1 MISAKINS
9 LRQSLRYMGLSASE
23 ADEVCR
29 SAAEEISEGM
39 RSIVESAV
47 HDVENQGI
55 AIQADEFLAQ
65 IRLDAESGY
74 VQVSTDTGALDF
86 SLPPTPMLPW
96 LLKNAK
102 VAKDGSRYKVIPVGA
117 STGSKPKPAAKDI
130 AAGLAAMSSEGS
142 TVESMA
148 QMMAQSFTG
157 GAVGG
162 VQARQE
168 PRSIA
173 KPEFR
178 VASDKQDATR
188 QWVAPAKDLDM
199 TGAVMQVN
207 DRIRDE
213 VDRLCDQVIARY
225 EREAEQWRS

>member
-1 MISAKINS
+1 MISAKINA
-9 LRQSLRYMGLSASE
+9 LRQSLRYLGLSALE
-23 ADEVCR
+23 ADDLCR
-29 SAAEEISEGM
+29 SAAEEISQGM
-39 RSIVESAV
+39 MSIVESAV
-47 HDVENQGI
+47 VDIENQGA

-74 VQVSTDTGALDF
+74 VQVSTDTGVLDF
-86 SLPPTPMLPW
+86 STPPTPMLPW

-102 VAKDGSRYKVIPVGA
+102 VAKDGSRYKVIPVGS

-130 AAGLAAMSSEGS
+130 AAGLSAMTAEGS
-142 TVESMA
+142 TAESMA

-157 GAVGG
+157 GAVKGP
-162 VQARQE
+162 QNRQE
-168 PRSIA
+168 PRSAA

-178 VASDKQDATR
+178 VASDKQDPTR

>member
-1 MISAKINS
+1 MISAKLNS
-9 LRQSLRYMGLSASE
+9 LRQNLQYMGLSALE
-23 ADEVCR
+23 ADDVCR
-29 SAAEEISEGM
+29 KAEQEISEGM
-39 RSIVESAV
+39 KSIVESAV
-47 HDVENQGI
+47 LDIENQGA

-65 IRLDAESGY
+65 IRLDANSGY
-74 VQVSTDTGALDF
+74 VQISTDSGDFDF

-102 VAKDGSRYKVIPVGA
+102 IAKDGSRYKIIPVGS
-117 STGSKPKPAAKDI
+117 STGSKPKPAARDI
-130 AAGLAAMSSEGS
+130 AAGLSAMSSEGS

-157 GAVGG
+157 GAIIGLQV
-162 VQARQE
+162 RQE
-168 PRSIA
+168 PRSAA

-178 VASDKQDATR
+178 IASDKQDATR

-213 VDRLCDQVIARY
+213 VDKLCDQVIARY
-225 EREAEQWRS
+225 EMEAEQWRS